1 MGITVEQGRD
11 INDTLV
17 VCPRLGGSRVEHFG
31 VFEPTTCHMQSHR
44 QVQHQILEMQI
55 LEDVDVVTFNPYF
68 HSNCCRRESDTFDT
82 DHISTDGRGRLG
94 ILNLGLGEVI
104 DFVLEDGINRHF
116 RCSAASAFYLLVVSA
131 LCPVQTCSERQILW
145 FRNGDDVDF
154 DVGGVGISFGVEE
167 ILVINLLH
175 SAAVVKTEDVPE
187 LDVARAAAG
196 QGQSSV
202 LTGLCRQ
209 IEIVEVVVV
218 VDACCENG
226 RSKQ

>member
-1 MGITVEQGRD
+1 
-11 INDTLV
+11 
-17 VCPRLGGSRVEHFG
+17 
-31 VFEPTTCHMQSHR
+31 MQ
-44 QVQHQILEMQI
+44 V
-55 LEDVDVVTFNPYF
+55 LEDIHVVTLNLNF
-68 HSNCCRRESDTFDT
+68 HSDGRCRESDTFDA
-82 DHISTDGRGRLG
+82 DDVRADGTGCLG
-94 ILNLGLGEVI
+94 VLDFGLGEVV
-104 DFVLEDGINRHF
+104 DFVLEDGVNLRWCPSDSTF
-116 RCSAASAFYLLVVSA
+116 NVFVVSA

-187 LDVARAAAG
+187 LDVARTAAG